1 MHMINWIWFLLL
13 ASGIGLAAIGNNAA
27 LITDAILEAAVDAVT
42 LVIGLL
48 GLISFW
54 SGLMEIAERA
64 GLTRLLA
71 KMLCPLTSRLFP
83 DIPPDHDAMGAM
95 IMSISANIL
104 GLGNAATPLGIKAM
118 EKLDEL
124 NHEPQTATNAMCTFV
139 ALTTSSL
146 TVVPITVIALRA
158 AAGSVDPTRIIA
170 STLIATTV
178 STLAAI
184 VTDWSWRRLS
194 AKP

>member
-1 MHMINWIWFLLL
+1 MINWIWFLLL

-71 KMLCPLTSRLFP
+71 KMLRPLTSRLFP